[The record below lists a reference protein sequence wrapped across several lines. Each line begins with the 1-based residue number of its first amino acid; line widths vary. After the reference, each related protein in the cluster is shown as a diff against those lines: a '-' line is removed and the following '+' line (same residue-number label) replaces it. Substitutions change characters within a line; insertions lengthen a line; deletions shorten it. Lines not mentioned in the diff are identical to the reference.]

1 MPNLEWIIFTE
12 VKYETLSIPIPILE
26 GCLVSLFAGLEQWNE
41 PWNGLKQ
48 NINFYLF
55 FCHSN
60 TLCYVPTNSALYCP
74 TFCLLLKVVGVKK
87 THAYYMA
94 SM

>member
-41 PWNGLKQ
+41 P
-48 NINFYLF
+48 
-55 FCHSN
+55 
-60 TLCYVPTNSALYCP
+60 
-74 TFCLLLKVVGVKK
+74 
-87 THAYYMA
+87 
-94 SM
+94 